1 MADEDK
7 DQSRS
12 LYERDFYAWARRQ
25 AVLLQRREFAQLDLD
40 NVIEEIDS
48 LGRQER
54 ARWEDHIAWAIE
66 LLLLLEYGRHV
77 DEQTRSR
84 WNFELWQSQ
93 GVIADQIKENPSLRK
108 LGEAAV
114 ARCWHR
120 ALRRVCSEMDF
131 ATRSGKSRSR
141 GRHGLWREVLPKRC
155 PFSYAQIAGEEPTAF
170 SEPDNLVPLP
180 VVTP

>member
-12 LYERDFYAWARRQ
+12 LYERDFYAWARRE
-25 AVLLQRREFAQLDLD
+25 AVLLQRRKFDQLDLD

-54 ARWEDHIAWAIE
+54 ARWEDHITWAIE

-120 ALRRVCSEMDF
+120 ARRRVCSEMDF